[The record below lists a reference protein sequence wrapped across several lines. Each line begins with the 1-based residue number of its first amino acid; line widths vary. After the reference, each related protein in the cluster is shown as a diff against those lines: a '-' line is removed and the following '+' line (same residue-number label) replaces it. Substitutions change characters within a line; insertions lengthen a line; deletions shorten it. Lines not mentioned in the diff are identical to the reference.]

1 MFIIAFYW
9 VLFIV
14 LYLSGLFVFV
24 AAHMKENMKD
34 ESEEKPTKDE
44 SKDESEEKP
53 TKDESKDEPEE
64 KPSTPQKRV
73 ADTPKRAL
81 RKVKSEYNLRSRKK
95 NVSKEKP
102 AKD

>member
-24 AAHMKENMKD
+24 AAHMKE
-34 ESEEKPTKDE
+34 ET
-44 SKDESEEKP
+44 EEKP

-64 KPSTPQKRV
+64 KPAKDESKDEPEEKPAKRV

-81 RKVKSEYNLRSRKK
+81 RKVQSEYNLRSRKK